1 MDWTP
6 LQIEKALLRLE
17 DSLPRLVAEHD
28 DPRAFSA
35 AVRRA
40 SAEVEAHAGDFAPY
54 VSRRIDAMLVAL
66 VRTGTGHGRRYAE
79 PGQDER
85 RA

>member
-1 MDWTP
+1 MDWNA

-17 DSLPRLVAEHD
+17 DSLPRLMAEHE

-40 SAEVEAHAGDFAPY
+40 SEDVESHAGDYAPY
-54 VSRRIDAMLVAL
+54 VSRRIDAMLVAM
-66 VRTGTGHGRRYAE
+66 VRRGHGGDADPPR
-79 PGQDER
+79 PGLHR
-85 RA
+85 PG

>member
-17 DSLPRLVAEHD
+17 DALPRLVAEND
-28 DPRAFSA
+28 DPRSFAT

-40 SAEVEAHAGDFAPY
+40 SAEVEAHAGDFGPY

-66 VRTGTGHGRRYAE
+66 VRTGHGRGHGSADTGR
-79 PGQDER
+79 ER